1 MSSGSLVD
9 PEASMDAASH
19 HEASDPAAATHET
32 SDLEEVAPDNGE
44 DVELLDMQCA
54 CNTPSSDLQV

>member
-19 HEASDPAAATHET
+19 THEASDPAAATHET
-32 SDLEEVAPDNGE
+32 SDLEEVAPDDGE
-44 DVELLDMQCA
+44 DVELLDMQ
-54 CNTPSSDLQV
+54 